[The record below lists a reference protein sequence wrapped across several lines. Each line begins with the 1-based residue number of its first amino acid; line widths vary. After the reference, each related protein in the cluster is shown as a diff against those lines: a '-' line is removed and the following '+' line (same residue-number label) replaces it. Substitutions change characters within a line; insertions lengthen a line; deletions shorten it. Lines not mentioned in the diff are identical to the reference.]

1 MRNSAMLSKYLLKR
15 FQIIP
20 LLALVITDMM
30 VIDRLT
36 SNREIPFWRF
46 FFSFVFVLAYLFH
59 NRVADDKRDF
69 EFDME
74 YYPDRD
80 LQKGIISIS
89 FLERA
94 SFLMIGLM
102 IIISVS
108 MGQLSIMFFL
118 PLLFYTILA
127 KKDFFFPDNFK
138 IKYLFTYNIINMLQ
152 ILLLQIFIYVSILDD
167 LILDNILLFHVLLV
181 FILSIQVEITRK
193 TKPKTS
199 KGNEL
204 YSDRLGMKGA
214 IMLWM
219 FFGVGSMV
227 ISSTICV
234 LLGINVK
241 DILFYEA
248 IIFTI
253 CFISGSKYLKNPT
266 SFSENIFWCGLLVSY
281 IGQNLILIY
290 V

>member
-1 MRNSAMLSKYLLKR
+1 MLFKYLLKR

-127 KKDFFFPDNFK
+127 KKDFFLPDNFK

-152 ILLLQIFIYVSILDD
+152 ILLLQIFIYVSILED
-167 LILDNILLFHVLLV
+167 LILDNILLFHILLV
-181 FILSIQVEITRK
+181 FMLSIQVEITRK
-193 TKPKTS
+193 TKSKTS

-204 YSDRLGMKGA
+204 YSDRIGMKGA
-214 IMLWM
+214 IILWM

-234 LLGINVK
+234 LLGINIK

-253 CFISGSKYLKNPT
+253 CFISGFTYLKNPT

>member
-1 MRNSAMLSKYLLKR
+1 MKNGAMLFKYLLKR

-36 SNREIPFWRF
+36 SNREIPLWRF

>member
-1 MRNSAMLSKYLLKR
+1 MKNNVILSKYLLKR

-80 LQKGIISIS
+80 LQKGIISIT

-102 IIISVS
+102 IIISVL
-108 MGQLSIMFFL
+108 MGQLSIIFFL

-127 KKDFFFPDNFK
+127 KKDFFFTDDFK

-167 LILDNILLFHVLLV
+167 LILDNILLFHIILV

-193 TKPKTS
+193 TKPNTS

-219 FFGVGSMV
+219 FLGVGSMV

-266 SFSENIFWCGLLVSY
+266 SFSENIFWFGLLVSY

>member
-1 MRNSAMLSKYLLKR
+1 
-15 FQIIP
+15 
-20 LLALVITDMM
+20 
-30 VIDRLT
+30 
-36 SNREIPFWRF
+36 
-46 FFSFVFVLAYLFH
+46 
-59 NRVADDKRDF
+59 
-69 EFDME
+69 ME

>member
-1 MRNSAMLSKYLLKR
+1 MLFKYLLKR

-20 LLALVITDMM
+20 LLVLVITDIM

-108 MGQLSIMFFL
+108 MGRLSIMFFL

-167 LILDNILLFHVLLV
+167 LILDNILFFHILLV

-193 TKPKTS
+193 TKPNTS

-219 FFGVGSMV
+219 FFGFGSMV
-227 ISSTICV
+227 ISATICV
-234 LLGINVK
+234 LIGINIK
-241 DILFYEA
+241 NILFYEA

-253 CFISGSKYLKNPT
+253 CFISWFTYLKNPT

-281 IGQNLILIY
+281 IVQNLILIY

>member
-30 VIDRLT
+30 VIYRLT

-89 FLERA
+89 FLEKT

-102 IIISVS
+102 TIISVL
-108 MGQLSIMFFL
+108 MGQLSIIFFL
-118 PLLFYTILA
+118 PLFFYTILA
-127 KKDFFFPDNFK
+127 RKDFFFPDNFK

-167 LILDNILLFHVLLV
+167 LILDNILLFHIILV

-193 TKPKTS
+193 TKPNTS

-204 YSDRLGMKGA
+204 YSDRLGIKGA

-234 LLGINVK
+234 LLGINIK

-248 IIFTI
+248 IIFTV
-253 CFISGSKYLKNPT
+253 CFISGFTYLKNPT
-266 SFSENIFWCGLLVSY
+266 SFSENIFWFGLLVSY
-281 IGQNLILIY
+281 IGQNIILIY

>member
-1 MRNSAMLSKYLLKR
+1 MKNSAMLFKYLLKR

-102 IIISVS
+102 IIISVF

-118 PLLFYTILA
+118 PLLF
-127 KKDFFFPDNFK
+127 
-138 IKYLFTYNIINMLQ
+138 
-152 ILLLQIFIYVSILDD
+152 
-167 LILDNILLFHVLLV
+167 
-181 FILSIQVEITRK
+181 
-193 TKPKTS
+193 
-199 KGNEL
+199 
-204 YSDRLGMKGA
+204 
-214 IMLWM
+214 
-219 FFGVGSMV
+219 
-227 ISSTICV
+227 
-234 LLGINVK
+234 
-241 DILFYEA
+241 
-248 IIFTI
+248 
-253 CFISGSKYLKNPT
+253 
-266 SFSENIFWCGLLVSY
+266 
-281 IGQNLILIY
+281 
-290 V
+290 

>member
-1 MRNSAMLSKYLLKR
+1 MKNGAMLFKYLLKR

-36 SNREIPFWRF
+36 SNREIPLWRF

-167 LILDNILLFHVLLV
+167 LILDNILLFHILLV

-193 TKPKTS
+193 TKPNTS

>member
-1 MRNSAMLSKYLLKR
+1 MKNSVMLSKYLLKR

-36 SNREIPFWRF
+36 SNREIPLWRF
-46 FFSFVFVLAYLFH
+46 FFSFVFILAYLFH

-69 EFDME
+69 EFDMK

-80 LQKGIISIS
+80 LQKGIISMS

-102 IIISVS
+102 IIISVL

-138 IKYLFTYNIINMLQ
+138 IKYLFTYNILNMLQ

-167 LILDNILLFHVLLV
+167 LILDNILLFHILLV

-193 TKPKTS
+193 TKPNTS

-214 IMLWM
+214 ILLWI

-227 ISSTICV
+227 ISATICV
-234 LLGINVK
+234 LLGLNIEN
-241 DILFYEA
+241 ILFYET

-253 CFISGSKYLKNPT
+253 CFISGLAYLKNTT
-266 SFSENIFWCGLLVSY
+266 SFSENVFWCGLLVSY
-281 IGQNLILIY
+281 IGQNMILIY

>member
-1 MRNSAMLSKYLLKR
+1 MISKYLLKR

-20 LLALVITDMM
+20 LLALIITDMM

-36 SNREIPFWRF
+36 SNREIPSWRF

-89 FLERA
+89 FLEKA

-102 IIISVS
+102 IVISVLF
-108 MGQLSIMFFL
+108 GQLSIMFFL

-127 KKDFFFPDNFK
+127 KKDFFFPENFK

-167 LILDNILLFHVLLV
+167 LILDNILLFHIYL
-181 FILSIQVEITRK
+181 F
-193 TKPKTS
+193 
-199 KGNEL
+199 L
-204 YSDRLGMKGA
+204 YSL
-214 IMLWM
+214 
-219 FFGVGSMV
+219 
-227 ISSTICV
+227 
-234 LLGINVK
+234 
-241 DILFYEA
+241 
-248 IIFTI
+248 
-253 CFISGSKYLKNPT
+253 SK
-266 SFSENIFWCGLLVSY
+266 
-281 IGQNLILIY
+281 
-290 V
+290 

>member
-1 MRNSAMLSKYLLKR
+1 MKNSAMLSKYLLKR

-89 FLERA
+89 FLEKT

-102 IIISVS
+102 TIISVL
-108 MGQLSIMFFL
+108 MGQLSIIFFL

-127 KKDFFFPDNFK
+127 KKDFFFADDFK

-193 TKPKTS
+193 TKPNTS

-219 FFGVGSMV
+219 FFGVGSMA

-248 IIFTI
+248 IIFSI
-253 CFISGSKYLKNPT
+253 CFISGSQYLKNPT

>member
-1 MRNSAMLSKYLLKR
+1 MKNSAMLSKYLLKR

-20 LLALVITDMM
+20 LIALVITDIM

-36 SNREIPFWRF
+36 SNREIPLWRF

-102 IIISVS
+102 IIVSVL

-167 LILDNILLFHVLLV
+167 LILDNILLFHILLV

-193 TKPKTS
+193 TKPKPS
-199 KGNEL
+199 LGNEL

-214 IMLWM
+214 ILLWM
-219 FFGVGSMV
+219 FFCVGSMV
-227 ISSTICV
+227 ISATICV
-234 LLGINVK
+234 LLGINIK
-241 DILFYEA
+241 DVLFYEA

-253 CFISGSKYLKNPT
+253 CFISGFTYLKSPT
-266 SFSENIFWCGLLVSY
+266 NFSENIFWCGLLVSY

>member
-1 MRNSAMLSKYLLKR
+1 MKNSVMLSKYLLKR

-36 SNREIPFWRF
+36 SNREIPLWRF
-46 FFSFVFVLAYLFH
+46 FFSFVFILAYLFH

-80 LQKGIISIS
+80 LQKGIISMS
-89 FLERA
+89 FLEKA

-102 IIISVS
+102 IIISVL

-118 PLLFYTILA
+118 PLISYTILA

-138 IKYLFTYNIINMLQ
+138 IKYLFTYNILNMLQ

-167 LILDNILLFHVLLV
+167 LILDNILLFHILLV

-193 TKPKTS
+193 TKPNTS

-214 IMLWM
+214 ILLWII
-219 FFGVGSMV
+219 FGVGSMI
-227 ISSTICV
+227 ISATICL
-234 LLGINVK
+234 LLGLNIEN
-241 DILFYEA
+241 ILFYET

-253 CFISGSKYLKNPT
+253 CFISGLAYLKNPT
-266 SFSENIFWCGLLVSY
+266 SFSENVFWCGLLISY
-281 IGQNLILIY
+281 IGQNMILIY

>member
-1 MRNSAMLSKYLLKR
+1 MKNSAMLSKYLLKR

-89 FLERA
+89 FLEKT

-102 IIISVS
+102 TIISVL

-127 KKDFFFPDNFK
+127 KKDFFFTDDLK

-152 ILLLQIFIYVSILDD
+152 ILILQIFIYVSILDD
-167 LILDNILLFHVLLV
+167 LILDNILLFHIILV

-193 TKPKTS
+193 TKPNTS

-227 ISSTICV
+227 ISATICV
-234 LLGINVK
+234 LLGINII

>member
-1 MRNSAMLSKYLLKR
+1 MLFKYLLKR

-152 ILLLQIFIYVSILDD
+152 ILLLQIFIYVSILED
-167 LILDNILLFHVLLV
+167 LILDNILLFHILLV
-181 FILSIQVEITRK
+181 FMLSIQVEITRK
-193 TKPKTS
+193 TKSKTS

-204 YSDRLGMKGA
+204 YSDRIGMKGA
-214 IMLWM
+214 IILWM

-234 LLGINVK
+234 LLGINIK

-253 CFISGSKYLKNPT
+253 CFISGFIYLKNPT

>member
-1 MRNSAMLSKYLLKR
+1 MLFKYLLKR

-74 YYPDRD
+74 YYPDRE

-127 KKDFFFPDNFK
+127 KKDFFLPDNFK

-152 ILLLQIFIYVSILDD
+152 ILLLQIFIYVSILED
-167 LILDNILLFHVLLV
+167 LILDNILLFHILLV
-181 FILSIQVEITRK
+181 FMLSIQVEITRK
-193 TKPKTS
+193 TKSKTS

-204 YSDRLGMKGA
+204 YSDRIGMKGA
-214 IMLWM
+214 IILWM

-234 LLGINVK
+234 LLGINIK

-253 CFISGSKYLKNPT
+253 CFISGFIYLKNPT